1 MPSIDFASRIAR
13 GGGGGDSGGGGSDNA
28 PATVSVPSQDKNE
41 ALKVAEDL
49 NKQYANQNVNYVRGY
64 DANTGEVR
72 VVNVGPQSEDRSE
85 PAPVPTVPTTPVVP
99 VEPEPTPVEPTPEP
113 APVAP
118 PTYTGPDFTTPSP
131 VVAPTDQTPDAIPT
145 DVSQDV
151 VTIDVPQPTYTSEQ
165 PPNRRRE
172 IIDAIDRREGMVIQR
187 PTATQPSTGTFSV
200 PTATAGLS
208 AVPDQVTVRPQYTGT
223 TMANLT
229 SPSQGVQGVQQ
240 VPYMNNLGQT
250 LTVTEVNG
258 TPITYVPPGYIRA
271 TDQQAQMQAGNVSAT
286 QAAQATPTVGSGAAT
301 LGAALNMTP
310 SLFGMA
316 EGGSVQDTNLDNMY
330 RMATKFLGYSG
341 PKTRESLSAF
351 RNSSPSISAK
361 MRGYD
366 SAMARGGLMTKGY
379 QEGGVVAAL
388 SSPVATT
395 LRPNMPGFVS
405 ADGVGDR
412 PPSVVFP
419 GTDSQGNLLGQ
430 ASAPVTPLTTENLAQ
445 MQASAVQQTMQPRQA
460 TIQQLVPQ
468 AADFIAPTAGQTAPV
483 APMAE
488 AATLGRVQLAQPVAP
503 IAAAQVTPATAADAV
518 QQMTAATQ
526 AAQGAVSP
534 QAQVQAAQQMQS
546 SVTGLEAAQG
556 TAIMMT
562 NPVQREI
569 QAGELISGVADA
581 EKAAVFTEQV
591 QAAQATPSKQATVQG
606 QLEGLMAQ
614 FEGGTTPAWA
624 AGAMRTATAT
634 LAARGLGASSL
645 AGQAV
650 IQATMEAALPIAQID
665 AQTQASFE
673 AQNLSNRQQR
683 AMLAAQQRAEFL
695 GLEFNQAFQARV
707 ANSSRIGDIAN
718 MNFTAE
724 QQVALENS
732 RAANTVNLQNL
743 NNRQAK
749 VMAEAAALSQLDMAN
764 LSNRQ
769 QSAVQNA
776 QNFMQ
781 MDLTN
786 LSNEQQTEM
795 FKAQQ
800 NIQALFTDQA
810 AENAA
815 QQINAASE
823 NQTNQ
828 FFATLSSQ
836 TSQFNAT
843 QTNAIEQF
851 NVNSVNALRRFN
863 SEVQQQRDLFNA
875 QNGLVIAQANAQW
888 RQNLATIN
896 NAAIN
901 ESNREFA
908 QTMNSLT
915 AKNMDAIWQRERD
928 IMSYAVQTANNNAD
942 RATEILKQKL
952 ANDASLSIEDSK
964 KTSALMEVG
973 GAVARDIIG
982 GIIGF

>member
-1 MPSIDFASRIAR
+1 MSRLIYNPFMPNVDFASRMAR
-13 GGGGGDSGGGGSDNA
+13 GGGGGDSGGGGGDGDGGNTDSRSYTTDRA
-28 PATVSVPSQDKNE
+28 A
-41 ALKVAEDL
+41 A
-49 NKQYANQNVNYVRGY
+49 
-64 DANTGEVR
+64 DANTQAVNEARGGGYQTATTFRDGEQGYSTIQTPTQGDDRGEPALDQQAGASPTPEVR
-72 VVNVGPQSEDRSE
+72 P
-85 PAPVPTVPTTPVVP
+85 PA
-99 VEPEPTPVEPTPEP
+99 PEPTPVEP

-118 PTYTGPDFTTPSP
+118 PVEPTPAPTGPDFTTPSP

-145 DVSQDV
+145 DVTEDV
-151 VTIDVPQPTYTSEQ
+151 VTVDVAKPTYT
-165 PPNRRRE
+165 PP
-172 IIDAIDRREGMVIQR
+172 QR
-187 PTATQPSTGTFSV
+187 TTITGPTVA
-200 PTATAGLS
+200 PTTTTAPLTTANLS

-223 TMANLT
+223 TMANLA
-229 SPSQGVQGVQQ
+229 SPSQGAMGVQQ

-258 TPITYVPPGYIRA
+258 APITYVPPGYRRA
-271 TDQQAQMQAGNVSAT
+271 TEQQAMTAGNTAAT
-286 QAAQATPTVGSGAAT
+286 QAQEVK
-301 LGAALNMTP
+301 ALPGP
-310 SLFGMA
+310 SLPSSGVAGIVGGAVASTPNFMNSIFGMA
-316 EGGSVQDTNLDNMY
+316 EGGSVPDMKLDGMY
-330 RMATKFLGYSG
+330 RMATKFLGYTG
-341 PKTRESLSAF
+341 PKTREALTAF
-351 RNSSPSISAK
+351 RNSSPSVAAK

-366 SAMARGGLMTKGY
+366 NAMARGGMISKGY
-379 QEGGVVAAL
+379 QEGGVV
-388 SSPVATT
+388 SNPDI
-395 LRPNMPGFVS
+395 P
-405 ADGVGDR
+405 
-412 PPSVVFP
+412 
-419 GTDSQGNLLGQ
+419 
-430 ASAPVTPLTTENLAQ
+430 PLTTENLAQ
-445 MQASAVQQTMQPRQA
+445 MQSSAVQQTMQPRQA
-460 TIQQLVPQ
+460 TVNQLVPQ

-488 AATLGRVQLAQPVAP
+488 AATLGQVQLAQPVTP
-503 IAAAQVTPATAADAV
+503 VAAAQVTPATASEAV

-526 AAQGAVSP
+526 AAQGAVAP
-534 QAQVQAAQQMQS
+534 QAQVQAAQQLQS

-581 EKAAVFTEQV
+581 EKAAAFNEQI

-606 QLEGLMAQ
+606 QLENLMAQ
-614 FEGGTTPAWA
+614 FEGGERPAWA
-624 AGAMRTATAT
+624 AASMRNAMAT

-650 IQATMEAALPIAQID
+650 IQATMEAALPIAQMD

-749 VMAEAAALSQLDMAN
+749 VMAEAAALSQLDTAN
-764 LSNRQ
+764 LNNRQ
-769 QSAVQNA
+769 QAAVQNA
-776 QNFMQ
+776 QSFMQ

-836 TSQFNAT
+836 TSQFNAS
-843 QTNAIEQF
+843 QTNALEQF
-851 NVNSVNALRRFN
+851 NVNSVNALRKFN
-863 SEVQQQRDLFNA
+863 SEIQQQRDIFNA

-952 ANDASLSIEDSK
+952 ANEASLSVEDAK
-964 KTSALMEVG
+964 KSSALASAAG
-973 GAVARDIIG
+973 GVVRDIVG
-982 GIIGF
+982 SIIGI

>member
-1 MPSIDFASRIAR
+1 MSIYNPFMPATSFLSRATL
-13 GGGGGDSGGGGSDNA
+13 GGGGGDGGGGGGNDSGGQTNSASYTTDKAAADANTKAVNEARGGGYQTATTFRDGERGYSTIETPASGGGDDR
-28 PATVSVPSQDKNE
+28 PA
-41 ALKVAEDL
+41 
-49 NKQYANQNVNYVRGY
+49 
-64 DANTGEVR
+64 
-72 VVNVGPQSEDRSE
+72 
-85 PAPVPTVPTTPVVP
+85 PAPVPVTPTPLPTPP
-99 VEPEPTPVEPTPEP
+99 VQPEPTPVAPPPT
-113 APVAP
+113 ATPVAP
-118 PTYTGPDFTTPSP
+118 PPAPTGPDFTTPSP
-131 VVAPTDQTPDAIPT
+131 VVAPTDQTPEAIPT
-145 DVSQDV
+145 DVSEDV
-151 VTIDVPQPTYTSEQ
+151 VTVDVPQPTYTPVEPVTPAPVEPTPAGPVQLGRSQ
-165 PPNRRRE
+165 
-172 IIDAIDRREGMVIQR
+172 ITQ

-208 AVPDQVTVRPQYTGT
+208 AVPDQVTVRPNYTGT

-229 SPSQGVQGVQQ
+229 APSQGVQGVQQ
-240 VPYMNNLGQT
+240 VPYMNRLGQT

-258 TPITYVPPGYIRA
+258 SPITYVPPGYVRA
-271 TDQQAQMQAGNVSAT
+271 RDMQAQMTASGQQYAGQPLVPM
-286 QAAQATPTVGSGAAT
+286 PTVKRPGDGSEAAGLAGAIAT
-301 LGAALNMTP
+301 SPALM
-310 SLFGMA
+310 SSIFGMA
-316 EGGSVQDTNLDNMY
+316 EGGSVQDMKLDGMY
-330 RMATKFLGYSG
+330 RMATKFLGYTG
-341 PKTRESLSAF
+341 PKTREALAAF
-351 RNSSPSISAK
+351 RNSSPAVAAK

-366 SAMARGGLMTKGY
+366 NAMARGGLIRSGY
-379 QEGGVVAAL
+379 QTGGT
-388 SSPVATT
+388 VAT
-395 LRPNMPGFVS
+395 
-405 ADGVGDR
+405 
-412 PPSVVFP
+412 
-419 GTDSQGNLLGQ
+419 
-430 ASAPVTPLTTENLAQ
+430 APVTPLTTESLAE
-445 MQASAVQQTMQPRQA
+445 MQSSAVQQTMQPRQA
-460 TIQQLVPQ
+460 AVQQLVPQ
-468 AADFIAPTAGQTAPV
+468 AADFIAPTAGMTAPV

-488 AATLGRVQLAQPVAP
+488 AATLGQVQLAQPVTP
-503 IAAAQVTPATAADAV
+503 TPAALVTPATAAGAV
-518 QQMTAATQ
+518 QQVTKATE

-534 QAQVQAAQQMQS
+534 EAQVQAAEQMQS

-581 EKAAVFTEQV
+581 EKAAAFTEQV
-591 QAAQATPSKQATVQG
+591 QAAQATPTKQATVQG

-614 FEGGTTPAWA
+614 FEGGATPSWA
-624 AGAMRTATAT
+624 AGAMRAATAT
-634 LAARGLGASSL
+634 MAARGLGASSL

-650 IQATMEAALPIAQID
+650 IQAAMESALPIAQMD
-665 AQTQASFE
+665 AQTVAQFE
-673 AQNLSNRQQR
+673 VQNLSNRQQR

-695 GLEFNQAFQARV
+695 GMEFNQAFQARV
-707 ANSSRIGDIAN
+707 ANSARIGDIAN

-769 QSAVQNA
+769 QAAVQNA

-786 LSNEQQTEM
+786 LSNQQQTEM

-800 NIQALFTDQA
+800 NIQAIFTDQA

-828 FFATLSSQ
+828 FFASLASQ

-851 NVNSVNALRRFN
+851 NINSVNALRRFN
-863 SEVQQQRDLFNA
+863 SEIQQQRDLFNA

-888 RQNLATIN
+888 RQNIATIN

-952 ANDASLSIEDSK
+952 ANEATLSAEDAK
-964 KTSALMEVG
+964 KTSALMQIG

-982 GIIGF
+982 GIFNF

>member
-1 MPSIDFASRIAR
+1 MSRLIYNPFMPNVDFASRMAR
-13 GGGGGDSGGGGSDNA
+13 GGGGGEGGGSDNA
-28 PATVSVPSQDKNE
+28 PATIAVPEEATRQETKNE
-41 ALKVAEDL
+41 ALRVAEEAT
-49 NKQYANQNVNYVRGY
+49 KQYGVEYSRGY

-72 VVNVGPQSEDRSE
+72 VVQTGPQGDDRQPE
-85 PAPVPTVPTTPVVP
+85 PAPAPAPAPEVRPPA
-99 VEPEPTPVEPTPEP
+99 PEPTPVEP

-118 PTYTGPDFTTPSP
+118 PVEPTPAPTGPDFTTPSP

-145 DVSQDV
+145 DVTEDV
-151 VTIDVPQPTYTSEQ
+151 VTVDVAKPTYT
-165 PPNRRRE
+165 PP
-172 IIDAIDRREGMVIQR
+172 QR
-187 PTATQPSTGTFSV
+187 TTITGPTVA
-200 PTATAGLS
+200 PTTTTAPLTTANLS

-223 TMANLT
+223 TMANLA
-229 SPSQGVQGVQQ
+229 SPSQGVMGVQQ

-250 LTVTEVNG
+250 LTVTEVNRA
-258 TPITYVPPGYIRA
+258 PITYVPPGYRRA
-271 TDQQAQMQAGNVSAT
+271 TEQQAMTAGNTAAT
-286 QAAQATPTVGSGAAT
+286 QAQEVKALPGPNLPSSGVAGIVGGAVASTPNFMNSI
-301 LGAALNMTP
+301 
-310 SLFGMA
+310 FGMA
-316 EGGSVQDTNLDNMY
+316 EGGSVPDMKLDGMY
-330 RMATKFLGYSG
+330 RMATKFLGYTG
-341 PKTRESLSAF
+341 PKTREALTAF
-351 RNSSPSISAK
+351 RNSSPSVAAK

-366 SAMARGGLMTKGY
+366 NAMARGGMISKGY
-379 QEGGVVAAL
+379 QEGGVVVNNSVGIDSMGNRVDRFGNVMGGVFNTAPLSQIPAPNPAL
-388 SSPVATT
+388 P
-395 LRPNMPGFVS
+395 
-405 ADGVGDR
+405 
-412 PPSVVFP
+412 
-419 GTDSQGNLLGQ
+419 
-430 ASAPVTPLTTENLAQ
+430 PLTTESLAQ
-445 MQASAVQQTMQPRQA
+445 MQSAAVQQTMQPRQA
-460 TIQQLVPQ
+460 TVNQLVPQ

-488 AATLGRVQLAQPVAP
+488 AATLGQIQLAQPVTP
-503 IAAAQVTPATAADAV
+503 VAAAQVTPATASEAV

-526 AAQGAVSP
+526 AAQGAVAP
-534 QAQVQAAQQMQS
+534 QAQVQAAQQLQS

-581 EKAAVFTEQV
+581 EKAAAFNEQI

-606 QLEGLMAQ
+606 QLENLMAQ
-614 FEGGTTPAWA
+614 FEGGERPAWA
-624 AGAMRTATAT
+624 AASMRNAMAT

-650 IQATMEAALPIAQID
+650 IQATMEAALPIAQMD

-764 LSNRQ
+764 LNNRQ
-769 QSAVQNA
+769 QAAVQNA

-836 TSQFNAT
+836 TSQFNAS
-843 QTNAIEQF
+843 QTNALEQF
-851 NVNSVNALRRFN
+851 NVNSVNALRKFN
-863 SEVQQQRDLFNA
+863 SEIQQQRDIFNA

-896 NAAIN
+896 NSAIN

-908 QTMNSLT
+908 QVMNGLT

-928 IMSYAVQTANNNAD
+928 IMSYSVQTANNNAD
-942 RATEILKQKL
+942 RATQIIIQKL
-952 ANDASLSIEDSK
+952 ADNAKLSVEDAK
-964 KTSALMEVG
+964 KSSALAQAAGSFALDVVG
-973 GAVARDIIG
+973 KVIG
-982 GIIGF
+982 L

>member
-1 MPSIDFASRIAR
+1 MSMTIYNPLMPSVDFASRIAR
-13 GGGGGDSGGGGSDNA
+13 GGGGGDSGGGGGDGDGGNTDSRSYTTDRA
-28 PATVSVPSQDKNE
+28 A
-41 ALKVAEDL
+41 A
-49 NKQYANQNVNYVRGY
+49 
-64 DANTGEVR
+64 DANTQAVNEARGGGYQTATTFRDGEQGYSTIQTPTQGDDD
-72 VVNVGPQSEDRSE
+72 NDE
-85 PAPVPTVPTTPVVP
+85 PAPVVIEQPTPVAP
-99 VEPEPTPVEPTPEP
+99 PPAEPEPTPVEPAPVEPTP
-113 APVAP
+113 AP
-118 PTYTGPDFTTPSP
+118 TGPDFTTPSP

-145 DVSQDV
+145 DVTEDV
-151 VTIDVPQPTYTSEQ
+151 VTVDVAKPTYTS
-165 PPNRRRE
+165 P
-172 IIDAIDRREGMVIQR
+172 QR
-187 PTATQPSTGTFSV
+187 TTITGPTVA
-200 PTATAGLS
+200 PTTTTAPLTTANLS

-229 SPSQGVQGVQQ
+229 SPSQGAMGVQQ
-240 VPYMNNLGQT
+240 IPYMNNLGQT

-258 TPITYVPPGYIRA
+258 APITYVPPGYRRA
-271 TDQQAQMQAGNVSAT
+271 TEQQAMTAGNTAAT
-286 QAAQATPTVGSGAAT
+286 QAQEVKALPGPNLPSSGVAGIVGGAVASTPNFMNSI
-301 LGAALNMTP
+301 
-310 SLFGMA
+310 FGMA
-316 EGGSVQDTNLDNMY
+316 EGGSVPDMKLDGMY
-330 RMATKFLGYSG
+330 RMATKFLGYTG
-341 PKTRESLSAF
+341 PKTREALTAF
-351 RNSSPSISAK
+351 RNSSPSVAAK

-366 SAMARGGLMTKGY
+366 NAMARGGMISKGY
-379 QEGGVVAAL
+379 QEGGA
-388 SSPVATT
+388 
-395 LRPNMPGFVS
+395 VS
-405 ADGVGDR
+405 NPDI
-412 PPSVVFP
+412 P
-419 GTDSQGNLLGQ
+419 
-430 ASAPVTPLTTENLAQ
+430 PLTTENLAQ
-445 MQASAVQQTMQPRQA
+445 MQSAAVQQTMQPRQA
-460 TIQQLVPQ
+460 TVNQLVPQ

-488 AATLGRVQLAQPVAP
+488 AATLGQVQLAQPVTP
-503 IAAAQVTPATAADAV
+503 VAAAQVTPATAAEAV

-526 AAQGAVSP
+526 AAQGAVAP
-534 QAQVQAAQQMQS
+534 QAQVQAAQQLQS

-581 EKAAVFTEQV
+581 EKAAAFNEQI

-606 QLEGLMAQ
+606 QLENLMAQ
-614 FEGGTTPAWA
+614 FEGGETPAWA
-624 AGAMRTATAT
+624 AASMRNAMAT

-650 IQATMEAALPIAQID
+650 IQATMEAALPIAQMD

-732 RAANTVNLQNL
+732 SAANTVNLQNL

-749 VMAEAAALSQLDMAN
+749 VMAEAAALSQLDTAN
-764 LSNRQ
+764 LNNRQ
-769 QSAVQNA
+769 QAAVQNA

-836 TSQFNAT
+836 TSQFNAS
-843 QTNAIEQF
+843 QTNALEQF
-851 NVNSVNALRRFN
+851 NVNSVNALRKFN
-863 SEVQQQRDLFNA
+863 SEIQQQRDIFNA

-908 QTMNSLT
+908 QTMNGLT

-928 IMSYAVQTANNNAD
+928 IMSYSVQTANNNAD
-942 RATEILKQKL
+942 RATQIIIQKL
-952 ANDASLSIEDSK
+952 ADNAQLSVEDAK
-964 KTSALMEVG
+964 KSSALAQAAGSFALDVVG
-973 GAVARDIIG
+973 KVIG
-982 GIIGF
+982 L

>member
-1 MPSIDFASRIAR
+1 M
-13 GGGGGDSGGGGSDNA
+13 
-28 PATVSVPSQDKNE
+28 
-41 ALKVAEDL
+41 
-49 NKQYANQNVNYVRGY
+49 
-64 DANTGEVR
+64 
-72 VVNVGPQSEDRSE
+72 
-85 PAPVPTVPTTPVVP
+85 
-99 VEPEPTPVEPTPEP
+99 
-113 APVAP
+113 
-118 PTYTGPDFTTPSP
+118 
-131 VVAPTDQTPDAIPT
+131 
-145 DVSQDV
+145 
-151 VTIDVPQPTYTSEQ
+151 
-165 PPNRRRE
+165 
-172 IIDAIDRREGMVIQR
+172 
-187 PTATQPSTGTFSV
+187 
-200 PTATAGLS
+200 
-208 AVPDQVTVRPQYTGT
+208 
-223 TMANLT
+223 
-229 SPSQGVQGVQQ
+229 GVQQ

-258 TPITYVPPGYIRA
+258 APITYVPPGYRRA
-271 TDQQAQMQAGNVSAT
+271 TEQQAMTAGNTAAT
-286 QAAQATPTVGSGAAT
+286 QAQEVKALPGPNLPSSGVAGIIGGAVASTPNFMNSI
-301 LGAALNMTP
+301 
-310 SLFGMA
+310 FGMA
-316 EGGSVQDTNLDNMY
+316 EGGSVPDMKLDGMY
-330 RMATKFLGYSG
+330 RMATKFLGYTG
-341 PKTRESLSAF
+341 PKTREALTAF
-351 RNSSPSISAK
+351 RNSSPSVAAK

-366 SAMARGGLMTKGY
+366 NAMARGGMISKGY
-379 QEGGVVAAL
+379 QEGGVV
-388 SSPVATT
+388 SNPDI
-395 LRPNMPGFVS
+395 P
-405 ADGVGDR
+405 
-412 PPSVVFP
+412 
-419 GTDSQGNLLGQ
+419 
-430 ASAPVTPLTTENLAQ
+430 PLTTENLAQ
-445 MQASAVQQTMQPRQA
+445 MQSAAVQQTMQPRQA
-460 TIQQLVPQ
+460 TVNQLVPQ
-468 AADFIAPTAGQTAPV
+468 AADFVAPTAGQTAPV

-488 AATLGRVQLAQPVAP
+488 AATLGQVQLAQPVTP
-503 IAAAQVTPATAADAV
+503 VAAAQVTPATSAEAV
-518 QQMTAATQ
+518 QQLTQATQ
-526 AAQGAVSP
+526 AAQGAVAP
-534 QAQVQAAQQMQS
+534 QAQVQAAQQLQS

-581 EKAAVFTEQV
+581 EKAAAFNEQI

-606 QLEGLMAQ
+606 QLENLMAQ
-614 FEGGTTPAWA
+614 FEGGERPAWA
-624 AGAMRTATAT
+624 AASMRNAMAT

-650 IQATMEAALPIAQID
+650 IQATMEAALPIAQMD

-749 VMAEAAALSQLDMAN
+749 VMAEAAALSQLDMSN
-764 LSNRQ
+764 LNNRQ
-769 QSAVQNA
+769 QAAVQNA
-776 QNFMQ
+776 QSFMQ

-836 TSQFNAT
+836 TSQFNAS
-843 QTNAIEQF
+843 QTNALEQF
-851 NVNSVNALRRFN
+851 NVNSVNALRKFN
-863 SEVQQQRDLFNA
+863 SEIQQQRDIFNA

-952 ANDASLSIEDSK
+952 ANEASLSAADAEKS
-964 KTSALMEVG
+964 SALLEVG
-973 GAVARDIIG
+973 GGIVRDIVGNI
-982 GIIGF
+982 FDF

>member
-1 MPSIDFASRIAR
+1 
-13 GGGGGDSGGGGSDNA
+13 
-28 PATVSVPSQDKNE
+28 
-41 ALKVAEDL
+41 
-49 NKQYANQNVNYVRGY
+49 
-64 DANTGEVR
+64 
-72 VVNVGPQSEDRSE
+72 
-85 PAPVPTVPTTPVVP
+85 
-99 VEPEPTPVEPTPEP
+99 
-113 APVAP
+113 
-118 PTYTGPDFTTPSP
+118 
-131 VVAPTDQTPDAIPT
+131 
-145 DVSQDV
+145 
-151 VTIDVPQPTYTSEQ
+151 
-165 PPNRRRE
+165 
-172 IIDAIDRREGMVIQR
+172 
-187 PTATQPSTGTFSV
+187 
-200 PTATAGLS
+200 
-208 AVPDQVTVRPQYTGT
+208 
-223 TMANLT
+223 MANLT

-271 TDQQAQMQAGNVSAT
+271 TDQQAQMQAT
-286 QAAQATPTVGSGAAT
+286 PAASNPLVPMPTLNLPSSGAAGMA
-301 LGAALNMTP
+301 GAIAATP
-310 SLFGMA
+310 AITGSLFGMA

-341 PKTRESLSAF
+341 PKTRESLAAF

-379 QEGGVVAAL
+379 QEGGVVA
-388 SSPVATT
+388 T
-395 LRPNMPGFVS
+395 
-405 ADGVGDR
+405 
-412 PPSVVFP
+412 
-419 GTDSQGNLLGQ
+419 
-430 ASAPVTPLTTENLAQ
+430 APVTPLTTENLAQ
-445 MQASAVQQTMQPRQA
+445 MQSSAVQQTMQPRQA

-468 AADFIAPTAGQTAPV
+468 AADFIAPTAGQAAPV

-488 AATLGRVQLAQPVAP
+488 AATLGQVQLAQPVAATP
-503 IAAAQVTPATAADAV
+503 AAQVTPATAADAV
-518 QQMTAATQ
+518 QQMTQATQ

-534 QAQVQAAQQMQS
+534 EAQVQAAQQMQS

-569 QAGELISGVADA
+569 QEGELISGVADA

-614 FEGGTTPAWA
+614 FEGGATPAWA

-952 ANDASLSIEDSK
+952 ANEATLSAEDAK
-964 KTSALMEVG
+964 KTSALMQIG